1 MRRLADWQSGFTLVE
16 VMTVLAVS
24 GLLLGGMWQFYH
36 SSLYAY
42 RRGLQEVRL
51 TQGARTVLRL
61 MTRDIQKALATAA
74 PQSIQDTQQP
84 RVLTGDAE
92 RLEFIT
98 VVSPVSGILS
108 QPAPDAGVPQRVRY
122 VLEAASA
129 DGTRI
134 LKRAVI
140 ALGSHT
146 TERLIPLGEGVQ
158 ELHFR
163 YFDGQTWHETWQQAT
178 PPRALEITVAFQSRG
193 GEVRTHRF
201 STMVT
206 AD

>member
-51 TQGARTVLRL
+51 TQGARTILRL
-61 MTRDIQKALATAA
+61 MTRDIQKALATVA
-74 PQSIQDTQQP
+74 PQSLQDTQQQ
-84 RVLTGDAE
+84 RVLIGDAE
-92 RLEFIT
+92 HLEFLT
-98 VVSPVSGILS
+98 VVSPVPGTLS
-108 QPAPDAGVPQRVRY
+108 QATPDAGVLQRVRY
-122 VLEAASA
+122 ILESTSA

-134 LKRAVI
+134 LQRAVI
-140 ALGSHT
+140 AIGGHT

-163 YFDGQTWHETWQQAT
+163 YFDGQTWHETWQQAA
-178 PPRALEITVAFQSRG
+178 PPRALEIIVAFQSRG